1 MRVTKE
7 IRTVRLRAAFRTSSH
22 SCHVDFLHLATDLS
36 SYSGKSMLAN
46 RQIDRFRVVE
56 RVDSRMSTEVRTP
69 RRCRPSGE
77 DLWSGQRTKGS
88 LERVKVGRRTNVR
101 RKQKRRTKTWYGR
114 RINERVAS
122 VRFVAVW
129 RVPAYRDRNY
139 SAFSLR
145 ASSSMPSISLDATGA
160 AINAADLSHLGER
173 NQHGATF
180 ERAKVPGRGT
190 KIEKRWIVSFLNA
203 RHGTT
208 DSYRRCYREKTNFT
222 RKTAAGGITFPLFKS
237 FFLCAVKEASLS
249 AKVER
254 RTKQRRSDRIAT
266 RVVKRYQAY
275 PVYLPWQEL
284 AHASTRHVAAKR
296 TR

>member
-1 MRVTKE
+1 MVDG
-7 IRTVRLRAAFRTSSH
+7 RTFE
-22 SCHVDFLHLATDLS
+22 
-36 SYSGKSMLAN
+36 GNK
-46 RQIDRFRVVE
+46 
-56 RVDSRMSTEVRTP
+56 
-69 RRCRPSGE
+69 SGE
-77 DLWSGQRTKGS
+77 Q
-88 LERVKVGRRTNVR
+88 
-101 RKQKRRTKTWYGR
+101 
-114 RINERVAS
+114 RVAS

-139 SAFSLR
+139 AAFSLR
-145 ASSSMPSISLDATGA
+145 ASSSMPSISLDATRA

-190 KIEKRWIVSFLNA
+190 KIEKRRIVPFLNA
-203 RHGTT
+203 CHGT
-208 DSYRRCYREKTNFT
+208 RRTLTATAIAEKHIS
-222 RKTAAGGITFPLFKS
+222 RKRRPTGGITFSLFKS
-237 FFLCAVKEASLS
+237 FFVCRVKEASLS

-266 RVVKRYQAY
+266 RVVKRYRAY

>member
-1 MRVTKE
+1 
-7 IRTVRLRAAFRTSSH
+7 
-22 SCHVDFLHLATDLS
+22 
-36 SYSGKSMLAN
+36 MLAN
-46 RQIDRFRVVE
+46 REIDGFRVVE
-56 RVDSRMSTEVRTP
+56 RIDSRMSTEVRTS
-69 RRCRPSGE
+69 RRCRLSGE

-139 SAFSLR
+139 AAFSLR
-145 ASSSMPSISLDATGA
+145 ALSSMPSISLDATGA

-190 KIEKRWIVSFLNA
+190 KIEKRRIVSFLNA

-208 DSYRRCYREKTNFT
+208 DSYRDCYRGKTNF
-222 RKTAAGGITFPLFKS
+222 
-237 FFLCAVKEASLS
+237 V
-249 AKVER
+249 
-254 RTKQRRSDRIAT
+254 
-266 RVVKRYQAY
+266 
-275 PVYLPWQEL
+275 
-284 AHASTRHVAAKR
+284 
-296 TR
+296 

>member
-1 MRVTKE
+1 MR
-7 IRTVRLRAAFRTSSH
+7 
-22 SCHVDFLHLATDLS
+22 
-36 SYSGKSMLAN
+36 
-46 RQIDRFRVVE
+46 
-56 RVDSRMSTEVRTP
+56 
-69 RRCRPSGE
+69 
-77 DLWSGQRTKGS
+77 LWNGQRTKGS
-88 LERVKVGRRTNVR
+88 LERAKVGRRTNVR
-101 RKQKRRTKTWYGR
+101 RKQKRRTKTRYGR
-114 RINERVAS
+114 RTNERVAS

-139 SAFSLR
+139 AAFSLR
-145 ASSSMPSISLDATGA
+145 ASSSMPSISLDATRA

-190 KIEKRWIVSFLNA
+190 KIEKRRIVPFAKCSSRYA
-203 RHGTT
+203 T
-208 DSYRRCYREKTNFT
+208 DSYGDCYSGKTYFT
-222 RKTAAGGITFPLFKS
+222 QKTASGGDNLFLFKS
-237 FFLCAVKEASLS
+237 FFVRPVKEASLS
-249 AKVER
+249 ANVER